1 MWTETVFTPHSIAFL
16 ATSSAATVAAKGV
29 LFRDPLNPFDPELHH
44 ARVFPSGS
52 VIVMIVLLKVAWM
65 WATPTGTLL
74 RTFLFPFLFGVAIA
88 PPVSRVPAGK
98 SSRPYFLGASFFLAT
113 APLR

>member
-29 LFRDPLNPFDPELHH
+29 LFLDPLNPFDPELHH

-74 RTFLFPFLFGVAIA
+74 RTFLFPFLFGVAIG
-88 PPVSRVPAGK
+88 PPAI
-98 SSRPYFLGASFFLAT
+98 SSGLPFSLRPRPY
-113 APLR
+113 